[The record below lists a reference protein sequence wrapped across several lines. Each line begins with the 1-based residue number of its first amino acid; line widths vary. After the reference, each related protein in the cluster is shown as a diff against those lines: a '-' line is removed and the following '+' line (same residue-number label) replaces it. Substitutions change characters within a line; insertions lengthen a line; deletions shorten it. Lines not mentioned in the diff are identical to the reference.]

1 MLTWAEFLRHRSR
14 VPKDPPPNGP
24 PQVTSVR
31 DPWYLSSSGFNLT
44 ISEKDMAD
52 LAFNGLRSY
61 LHEKL
66 DGHAFIT
73 LSQLQQRAL
82 TQES

>member
-1 MLTWAEFLRHRSR
+1 
-14 VPKDPPPNGP
+14 
-24 PQVTSVR
+24 
-31 DPWYLSSSGFNLT
+31 
-44 ISEKDMAD
+44 MAD
-52 LAFNGLRSY
+52 LAFNGLRTY